1 MPLGLKW
8 RNRRHYM
15 QNARKWD
22 DFERE
27 VVKRLYEQGKT
38 DRTISD
44 ALSKMGY
51 ERDAKAVAN
60 VRYKMGLKRSDAKAD
75 DVPEVPDYTELLKS
89 IDASLKTIADA
100 LTDMATRPAKDA
112 DADPLS

>member
-1 MPLGLKW
+1 MP
-8 RNRRHYM
+8 
-15 QNARKWD
+15 NARKWD
-22 DFERE
+22 DFELE
-27 VVKRLYEQGKT
+27 VVKRLYEQGKN

-51 ERDAKAVAN
+51 ERDAKAVSN
-60 VRYKMGLKRSDAKAD
+60 VRYKMGLTVSNVRYKMGLN
-75 DVPEVPDYTELLKS
+75 VPEVPDYTELLKS

>member
-1 MPLGLKW
+1 MP
-8 RNRRHYM
+8 
-15 QNARKWD
+15 NARKWD
-22 DFERE
+22 DFELE

-51 ERDAKAVAN
+51 ERDAKAVSN
-60 VRYKMGLKRSDAKAD
+60 VRYKMGLKRSDAKDD

>member
-1 MPLGLKW
+1 MP
-8 RNRRHYM
+8 
-15 QNARKWD
+15 NARKWD
-22 DFERE
+22 DFELE

-51 ERDAKAVAN
+51 ERDAKAVSN
-60 VRYKMGLKRSDAKAD
+60 VRYKMGLTVSNVRYKMGLN
-75 DVPEVPDYTELLKS
+75 VPEVPDYTELLKS

-100 LTDMATRPAKDA
+100 LTDMATRPAKGA